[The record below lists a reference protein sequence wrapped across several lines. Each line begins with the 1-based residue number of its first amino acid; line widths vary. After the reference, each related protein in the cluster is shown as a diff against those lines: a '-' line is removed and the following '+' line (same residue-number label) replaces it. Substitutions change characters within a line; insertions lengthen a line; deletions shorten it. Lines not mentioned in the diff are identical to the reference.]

1 MPSAPEA
8 ILIVFGDHRNVRW
21 RVPTPA
27 GDTTLAH
34 DLDLPGMQVM
44 AAVYHRNIDLRALNA
59 GGGNKDVPVIDRRA
73 DSVVKRAWNAHMK
86 LQTA

>member
-1 MPSAPEA
+1 
-8 ILIVFGDHRNVRW
+8 
-21 RVPTPA
+21 VPTPA
-27 GDTTLAH
+27 EDTTQVH